1 MHLTSASRPW
11 MFVRHPRRRAVLAST
26 LPMLAFAV
34 LGYLMYS
41 AGAAPADPKD
51 LYQAW
56 FVGAGVIG
64 TSLLIVAFGKRVP
77 ALRS

>member
-1 MHLTSASRPW
+1 
-11 MFVRHPRRRAVLAST
+11 
-26 LPMLAFAV
+26 MLAFAV